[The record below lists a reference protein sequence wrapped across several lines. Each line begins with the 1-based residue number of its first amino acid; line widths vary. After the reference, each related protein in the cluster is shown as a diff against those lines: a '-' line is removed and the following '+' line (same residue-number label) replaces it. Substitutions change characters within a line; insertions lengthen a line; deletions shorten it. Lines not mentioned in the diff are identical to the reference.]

1 MFATSYFCVFQCNF
15 FFQPL
20 NSSDSHVTTN
30 GFVSAP
36 VMPQN
41 TIPPIGSKPRHF
53 SGSTN
58 TTSSN
63 SNNNNNN
70 QIMSHSNNVTLP
82 NNILPAKD
90 HSSCSTGSNIFVS
103 SAASSNSFFA
113 GVLNNV
119 SSNSYL
125 KAPGSERE
133 NDSNLKKQLA
143 LAGKIDDR
151 SSLECLDKLK
161 RKPSEGSCGSLF
173 IGTNNGLNNG
183 VLGSTFSAPLGGGGG
198 TTVLSSVSSVSPLA
212 PPFYPTSNT
221 VESVVGECS
230 KYFFLLLIP
239 KNIERCWFL
248 LLTSVEAHKNN
259 GFKYR

>member
-1 MFATSYFCVFQCNF
+1 MPTCFHVRIPKPCLSSVRKPRKKITLACVFQCNF

-63 SNNNNNN
+63 TNNNNNN

-90 HSSCSTGSNIFVS
+90 HLASCSTGSNIFVS
-103 SAASSNSFFA
+103 SSASSNSFFA

-151 SSLECLDKLK
+151 SSLECSSLDKLK

-183 VLGSTFSAPLGGGGG
+183 VLGSTFSAPLGGGG

-230 KYFFLLLIP
+230 KYCFFIV
-239 KNIERCWFL
+239 N
-248 LLTSVEAHKNN
+248 
-259 GFKYR
+259 